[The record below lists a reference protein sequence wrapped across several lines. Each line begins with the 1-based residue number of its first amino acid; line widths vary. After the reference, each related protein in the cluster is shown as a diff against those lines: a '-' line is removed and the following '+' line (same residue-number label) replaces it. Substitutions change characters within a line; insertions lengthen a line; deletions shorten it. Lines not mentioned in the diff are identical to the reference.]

1 MYSLSWAT
9 HGKAKKLLI
18 EIRHSLKLIVVVLMV
33 NQLFL
38 KTQSCI
44 GFIEIKTVP
53 TNSNS
58 VMECCYLI
66 SWPWFFFLFRG
77 HHSATRVVTF
87 WYWTLS
93 VCTILPSFTFLTLPA
108 TYKEFSPCY
117 KTSITHTTHISCI
130 RVDNVIRSICNLSWT
145 SISTNFQ
152 SVFINK
158 WFTAL
163 FNFQLDLSLD
173 FTAFVDEQFVGGK

>member
-130 RVDNVIRSICNLSWT
+130 RVANVIRSICNLSWNLNKF
-145 SISTNFQ
+145 SISIHQQMIHCTLQF
-152 SVFINK
+152 SA
-158 WFTAL
+158 WFVTG
-163 FNFQLDLSLD
+163 FYSF
-173 FTAFVDEQFVGGK
+173 FDEQFVGGK